1 MDRDDQRCS
10 ISNMCHNESIEV
22 GKNRGLDLRQRLKQP
37 SVDLCHPSFPPVPLI
52 AVDGSMYLLGSATK
66 VVVVLVLQ
74 VPLVLQ
80 VLIMRVTSAT
90 ATATILPSHRCSVL
104 VVILVLA
111 KFQHLPL
118 SLSSLICH

>member
-1 MDRDDQRCS
+1 MRMDRDDQRCS

-22 GKNRGLDLRQRLKQP
+22 VKNRGLDLRQRLKQP
-37 SVDLCHPSFPPVPLI
+37 SVDLCHPSFPPLPLI
-52 AVDGSMYLLGSATK
+52 AVDGITYLAVLQ

-74 VPLVLQ
+74 VLQ
-80 VLIMRVTSAT
+80 VLIMRVTNAT
-90 ATATILPSHRCSVL
+90 ATATILPSHCCSVL

>member
-22 GKNRGLDLRQRLKQP
+22 VKNRGLDLRQRLKQP
-37 SVDLCHPSFPPVPLI
+37 SVDLCHPSFPPLPLI
-52 AVDGSMYLLGSATK
+52 AVDGITYLAVLQ

-74 VPLVLQ
+74 V
-80 VLIMRVTSAT
+80 LIRRVTSAT

>member
-1 MDRDDQRCS
+1 MNRDDQRCS
-10 ISNMCHNESIEV
+10 ISNMCHNESVEV

-37 SVDLCHPSFPPVPLI
+37 SVDLCHPSFPPLPLI
-52 AVDGSMYLLGSATK
+52 AVDGITYLAVLQ

-74 VPLVLQ
+74 VLLALQ

>member
-22 GKNRGLDLRQRLKQP
+22 VKNRGLDLRQRLKQP
-37 SVDLCHPSFPPVPLI
+37 SVDLCHPSFPPLPLI
-52 AVDGSMYLLGSATK
+52 VVDGSTYLAVLQ

-74 VPLVLQ
+74 VLLLLQ

>member
-22 GKNRGLDLRQRLKQP
+22 GKNRGLDLRQRLKQR
-37 SVDLCHPSFPPVPLI
+37 SVDLCHPSFPSLPLI
-52 AVDGSMYLLGSATK
+52 AVDGSTNLAVLQ
-66 VVVVLVLQ
+66 VVVLVLQ
-74 VPLVLQ
+74 VILVLQ
-80 VLIMRVTSAT
+80 VLIMRVTSVD
-90 ATATILPSHRCSVL
+90 TATILPSHRCSVL
-104 VVILVLA
+104 AVILVLA

>member
-1 MDRDDQRCS
+1 
-10 ISNMCHNESIEV
+10 MCHNESVEV

-37 SVDLCHPSFPPVPLI
+37 SVDLCHPSFPPLPLI
-52 AVDGSMYLLGSATK
+52 AVDGITYLA
-66 VVVVLVLQ
+66 
-74 VPLVLQ
+74 VLQ